1 MRVLADRHHADLYES
16 LTVLFV
22 DRLGGELFTPVGHE
36 WWDEGYWRF
45 GEVFGDDRLARQ
57 YLVVNDTW
65 REVEPGLFLTFD
77 QHHPARP
84 LYGVTLALAR
94 QMKWD
99 FACATVQE
107 NQDGLARFAKEQ
119 GAKYLLQVGNT
130 NQRID
135 WSLDPLVLNASEMPI
150 LGRGVAI
157 GQEFDHRGI
166 FRYREPVE
174 TRRVASFVN
183 LLPLIPP
190 SWTPFEALREQLPD
204 FRFRSF
210 GHECPDGL
218 LKPVAAIADEMSRTG
233 WAYHDKMTGDG
244 FGHIIHNW
252 AAIGRPLIGHAS
264 YYGGQKAEPFWQ
276 DGVTCID
283 LDRHSLREAAEIMR
297 STTPDKH
304 RQMCEAMRST
314 FDAIVDFEADAEAV
328 RALLL
333 DD

>member
-16 LTVLFV
+16 LTALFV
-22 DRLGGELFTPVGHE
+22 DRFGWELFTPVGME
-36 WWDEGYWRF
+36 WWTEDYWRF
-45 GEVFGDDRLARQ
+45 GQVFGDDRLARQ
-57 YLVVNDTW
+57 YLVLNETW

-84 LYGVTLALAR
+84 LYGVTLDLAR
-94 QMKWD
+94 KWD
-99 FACATVQE
+99 WGFTCATVQE
-107 NQDGLARFAKEQ
+107 NQWGFARFAQEQ
-119 GAKYLLQVGNT
+119 GAKYLYQVGNT
-130 NQRID
+130 RQEID

-150 LGRGVAI
+150 LGRGVQI

-166 FRYREPVE
+166 FRYREPAE
-174 TRRVASFVN
+174 RQRVASFVN
-183 LLPLIPP
+183 LLPLIPQ
-190 SWTPFEALREQLPD
+190 SWVFYEELCRLLPD

-233 WAYHDKMTGDG
+233 WAFHDKTTGDG

-276 DGVTCID
+276 DGMTCID
-283 LDRHSLREAAEIMR
+283 LDRHSIEEAADIIR
-297 STTPDKH
+297 STSADKH
-304 RQMCEAMRST
+304 REMCQAMRAT
-314 FDAIVDFEADAEAV
+314 FEATVNFEEDAEKV
-328 RALLL
+328 RGLLA
-333 DD
+333 